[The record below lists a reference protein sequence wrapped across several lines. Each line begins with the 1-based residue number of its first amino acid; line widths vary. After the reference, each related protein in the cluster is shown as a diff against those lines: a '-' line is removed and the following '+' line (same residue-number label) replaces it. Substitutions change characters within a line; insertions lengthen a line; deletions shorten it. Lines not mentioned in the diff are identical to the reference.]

1 MASQWRQDAPA
12 NLVELAIGKCL
23 IAEMDDSRWTE
34 IGLLTG
40 TKEQIYKHPRLL
52 RSLRFGDE
60 DYDGHVYDMVPVLLG
75 AQETW
80 GVSAPTQD
88 IHTRFP
94 RLGMVADFIDLPAW
108 LALNEPDLYGR
119 LFVDDNVE
127 ATLPDGTV
135 LSEAESA
142 AVRLGI
148 AEMRRQVER
157 IRRDYATDPEAAIG
171 QAKEL
176 IESACKTILG
186 ITGDSDQ
193 KHDVPALV
201 KQALLHLGLDPS
213 QVDAGPD
220 ERAAKRLL
228 GGVASILNG
237 AGELRNARGTGHGR
251 SGADLV
257 DASLARMA
265 VGVVLPTVIYL
276 IESWEAQ
283 AGTSSVPTQEP
294 GAPTPVGADIGGTLR
309 HETFGE
315 GQILESATTPHGTV
329 VTVDFGPRIGRRR
342 ILLRG

>member
-52 RSLRFGDE
+52 RSLRFNDE
-60 DYDGHVYDMVPVLLG
+60 DYDGHVYDMVPTLLG
-75 AQETW
+75 AEETW
-80 GVSAPTQD
+80 GARAPSQELQ
-88 IHTRFP
+88 TRFP

-108 LALNEPDLYGR
+108 LALNEPDLYSR

-135 LSEAESA
+135 LSEAEFA
-142 AVRLGI
+142 AVRLNV

-176 IESACKTILG
+176 IESTCKTILG
-186 ITGDSDQ
+186 ITGDSDE
-193 KHDVPALV
+193 KHDLPALV
-201 KQALLHLGLDPS
+201 KQTLLHLGLDPS
-213 QVDAGPD
+213 QVGAGPD

-251 SGADLV
+251 SGSDLV
-257 DASLARMA
+257 DPSLARMA
-265 VGVVLPTVIYL
+265 VGVVLPTVVYL

-283 AGTSSVPTQEP
+283 AGAPSISPQELGVRRP
-294 GAPTPVGADIGGTLR
+294 AVADVGGTLR

-315 GQILESATTPHGTV
+315 GQILELATTRHGTV

-342 ILLRG
+342 ILLHG

>member
-12 NLVELAIGKCL
+12 NLVELALGKCL

-80 GVSAPTQD
+80 GAPAPAQD
-88 IHTRFP
+88 IHARFP
-94 RLGMVADFIDLPAW
+94 RLEMVADFIDLPAW
-108 LALNEPDLYGR
+108 LALNEPELYGR

-142 AVRLGI
+142 AVRLGV

-186 ITGDSDQ
+186 ITGDSDE
-193 KHDVPALV
+193 KHDVPGLV
-201 KQALLHLGLDPS
+201 KQTLLHLGLDPS

-228 GGVASILNG
+228 GGVTSILNG

-283 AGTSSVPTQEP
+283 AGTPSVPTQEL
-294 GAPTPVGADIGGTLR
+294 GAPSPAGADVGGTLR

-315 GQILESATTPHGTV
+315 GQVLESATTRHGTV

>member
-80 GVSAPTQD
+80 GAAVPSQD
-88 IHTRFP
+88 IHARFP
-94 RLGMVADFIDLPAW
+94 RLEMVADFIDLPAW

-119 LFVDDNVE
+119 LFVNDQVE

-142 AVRLGI
+142 AVRLGV

-176 IESACKTILG
+176 IESTCKTILG
-186 ITGDSDQ
+186 ITGDSDE

-201 KQALLHLGLDPS
+201 KQTLLHLGLDPT
-213 QVDAGPD
+213 QVGAGPH

-276 IESWEAQ
+276 IESWEAHADTQ
-283 AGTSSVPTQEP
+283 SVSAQEMSAPPPAGAS
-294 GAPTPVGADIGGTLR
+294 IGGTLR

-315 GQILESATTPHGTV
+315 GQVLESTTTRHGTV
-329 VTVDFGPRIGRRR
+329 VTVDFGPRTGRRR